1 MKKKTLI
8 VINGNQEA
16 YHGIKVL
23 RKLYKLILIDLNPNC
38 ISRKLVTNFIKA
50 DIYNSKKVLHQVKK
64 YFKNKPKPDGSL
76 VLSCDAVL
84 SMATINEYFKF
95 KGVKIKNAERTNN
108 KTLFKKFLKKEAIKS
123 SKFWIVSNYNQIK
136 KILIK
141 NPNKKFLLKPSV
153 GRGARGV
160 MLINKINFEKNFKI
174 CKKYAKKN
182 DVILEEF
189 ISGPQISAEALIL
202 NRKSYLCG
210 ISDRNYE
217 KMEDTYPYIVE
228 DGGDTPSRYSK
239 LLSNRIQNLLQKI
252 SNALKFNEGTIKAD
266 LILHKGKIYV
276 VEIALRL
283 SGGDYST
290 ITIPKVYGIRI
301 VQHAAKIAVGEK
313 PNLKN
318 INLKPVK
325 FESQRYLFLNKG
337 VIKKIDYR
345 KINLLKKKVG
355 VKKIDLNIKKN
366 QKVNT
371 PENHPQRHGNVMVFT
386 KNRHKSI
393 SLAKQLIEIIFKSVF
408 LKN

>member
-23 RKLYKLILIDLNPNC
+23 RKFYKLILIDLNPNC

-50 DIYNSKKVLHQVKK
+50 DIYNSKKVLNQVKK
-64 YFKNKPKPDGSL
+64 YFKDKPKPDGSL

-84 SMATINEYFKF
+84 SMATINEYFRF

-108 KTLFKKFLKKEAIKS
+108 KTLFKKFLKKEGIKS
-123 SKFWIVSNYNQIK
+123 SKFWIVSNYKQIK

-141 NPNKKFLLKPSV
+141 NPDKKFILKPSV

-189 ISGPQISAEALIL
+189 ISGPQLSAEALIL

-290 ITIPKVYGIRI
+290 ITIPKVYGIKI

-318 INLKPVK
+318 INLKPIK